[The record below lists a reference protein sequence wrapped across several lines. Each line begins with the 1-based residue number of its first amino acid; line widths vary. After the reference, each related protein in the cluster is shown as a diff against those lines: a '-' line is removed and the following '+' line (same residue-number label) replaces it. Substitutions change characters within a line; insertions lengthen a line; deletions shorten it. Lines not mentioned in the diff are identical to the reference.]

1 MMEDNY
7 FEKIYQEY
15 REQTMQQARM
25 EAGEENLMG
34 KEEIVAVRKNDDGD
48 IIAFKTNTG
57 RELDYITA
65 LDEAKAGRIAHID
78 VFHKYGRDIIR
89 SEPDG
94 IAENNLDNLPSF

>member
-1 MMEDNY
+1 MEDNY

-15 REQTMQQARM
+15 REQTMQQAKM
-25 EAGEENLMG
+25 EAGGENVMG
-34 KEEIVAVRKNDDGD
+34 KEEVVAVRKNDDGD

-65 LDEAKAGRIAHID
+65 LDEAKAGKIAHID

-94 IAENNLDNLPSF
+94 IEENNLDNLPSF